1 MASKSVK
8 IDFKTFLM
16 LIRYFVLDEHTEE
29 LYGEIKH
36 VLEDKVDSLARHELY
51 TQSKTAETAE
61 ERERARQK
69 YLDSVGMRDSFRY

>member
-1 MASKSVK
+1 MKFVK
-8 IDFKTFLM
+8 IDFKTFLA
-16 LIRYFVLDEHTEE
+16 LVRYFVLDEHTEE
-29 LYGEIKH
+29 LYGQIKQ